1 VINNRRK
8 YLRKRKTKNN
18 LKGEKVRKKLE
29 KKNMEK

>member
-8 YLRKRKTKNN
+8 YFKKRKRKNN
-18 LKGEKVRKKLE
+18 LKGEKVRKKLA